1 MARLALAKSYRYHI
15 GIDCLQLL
23 KLPNIPGLLNLILF
37 FGLLQII
44 YEFYT
49 VKEQLH
55 PEDCNTS
62 DGNMKFLREYFKNYE
77 KETQMEEFLGN
88 F

>member
-1 MARLALAKSYRYHI
+1 
-15 GIDCLQLL
+15 
-23 KLPNIPGLLNLILF
+23 
-37 FGLLQII
+37 LQII

-77 KETQMEEFLGN
+77 KETQMEEFLGK